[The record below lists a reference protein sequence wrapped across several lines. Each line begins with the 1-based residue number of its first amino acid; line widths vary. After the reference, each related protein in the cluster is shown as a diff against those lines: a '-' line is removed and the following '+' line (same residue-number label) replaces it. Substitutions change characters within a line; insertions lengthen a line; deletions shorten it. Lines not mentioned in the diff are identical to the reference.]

1 MAKSITLFMDDGK
14 GGEVEKTFHQPT
26 RIKGSV
32 LKEAFKIDEKML
44 ESRDSGPTIELLD
57 EMYQF
62 VAEYAYNNQFT
73 ASEYE
78 DGMDARDILEE
89 TQNQIASVISRSQ
102 GGSSGKS
109 TKAKKA

>member
-1 MAKSITLFMDDGK
+1 MAETVTLFMDDGN

-32 LKEAFKIDEKML
+32 LKEALKMDQRMKNSKEEDMID
-44 ESRDSGPTIELLD
+44 LLD

-62 VAEYAYNNQFT
+62 VAEYAFNNQFT

-78 DGMDARDILEE
+78 DGSDSRDLLEQ
-89 TQNQIASVISRSQ
+89 TQKLIGSVIERGQ
-102 GGSSGKS
+102 GEPSGKS